1 MAKHTPGPWTV
12 DALGVQARW
21 NIDTLEGTSVAITNQ
36 LPGDKNWQQRDANT
50 ALIAAAPEM
59 LELLELS
66 LPYLNDAAKTDG
78 HAFAIYNKVAR
89 TIKRLQ

>member
-1 MAKHTPGPWTV
+1 MSKHTPGPWSNDGTEV
-12 DALGVQARW
+12 GTGILHEIKIAKCCLVGYEETRANAR
-21 NIDTLEGTSVAITNQ
+21 
-36 LPGDKNWQQRDANT
+36 
-50 ALIAAAPEM
+50 LIAASPEM

-89 TIKRLQ
+89 TIKRFQ

>member
-1 MAKHTPGPWTV
+1 MAK
-12 DALGVQARW
+12 
-21 NIDTLEGTSVAITNQ
+21 DTWEVFQDDDEIKVIVSGSLEVGSGWRTY
-36 LPGDKNWQQRDANT
+36 RDVCSEINS
-50 ALIAAAPEM
+50 LEDAAASPEM

-89 TIKRLQ
+89 TIKRFQ

>member
-1 MAKHTPGPWTV
+1 MAK
-12 DALGVQARW
+12 
-21 NIDTLEGTSVAITNQ
+21 DTWEVFQDDDEIKVIVSGSLEVGSGWRTYRDVCSDINS
-36 LPGDKNWQQRDANT
+36 LEDAN
-50 ALIAAAPEM
+50 LIAASPEM

-89 TIKRLQ
+89 TIKRFQ

>member
-1 MAKHTPGPWTV
+1 MAK
-12 DALGVQARW
+12 
-21 NIDTLEGTSVAITNQ
+21 DTWEVFQDDDEIKVIVSGSLEVGSGWRTYRDVCSEINS
-36 LPGDKNWQQRDANT
+36 LEDAN
-50 ALIAAAPEM
+50 LIAASPEM

-89 TIKRLQ
+89 TIKRFQ

>member
-1 MAKHTPGPWTV
+1 MAK
-12 DALGVQARW
+12 
-21 NIDTLEGTSVAITNQ
+21 DTWEVFQDDDEIKVIVSGSLEVGSGWRSYSDVCSEINSIE
-36 LPGDKNWQQRDANT
+36 DAN
-50 ALIAAAPEM
+50 LIAASPEM

-89 TIKRLQ
+89 TIKRFQ

>member
-1 MAKHTPGPWTV
+1 MAK
-12 DALGVQARW
+12 
-21 NIDTLEGTSVAITNQ
+21 DTWEVFQDDDEIKVIISGSLEVGSGWRTYRDVCSEINS
-36 LPGDKNWQQRDANT
+36 LEDAN
-50 ALIAAAPEM
+50 LIAASPEM

-89 TIKRLQ
+89 TIKRFQ